1 MKRLNSLILAT
12 CVLLGSAFAWKAVP
26 AIAESWSKA
35 DTKGIVKS
43 EGDIAPEKLIQKL
56 NLSAAQ
62 KQKIARIFGE
72 TNPKIFQIL
81 NLEQRKK
88 LESGIKSKQNVGAI
102 IKSLNLSAEQQKKIG
117 AIVVERRKQILL
129 VLTPEQKKKLETLA
143 PSK

>member
-1 MKRLNSLILAT
+1 MKRLNALILAT

-43 EGDIAPEKLIQKL
+43 EGDVTPEKLIQKL
-56 NLSAAQ
+56 NLSADQ

-81 NLEQRKK
+81 NLDQRKK
-88 LESGIKSKQNVGAI
+88 LEAGIKSKQSVGNI
-102 IKSLNLSAEQQKKIG
+102 ISSLNLSPDQQKKIG

-129 VLTPEQKKKLETLA
+129 VLTPEQKKKLEALVT
-143 PSK
+143 SK

>member
-12 CVLLGSAFAWKAVP
+12 CVLLGSAFSWKAVP

-56 NLSAAQ
+56 NLSAEQ

-88 LESGIKSKQNVGAI
+88 LEAGIKSKQNVGAI